1 MKWVKRGLGICLI
14 AVLSGCLTILTT
26 GVVVNAYVRSVM
38 NEVGL
43 KVETP
48 GPGFGGMLS
57 ALLGTGGSKTADKS
71 NAAAKD
77 KKDGSQTALGTAG
90 AVPTPSASASFEEAV
105 PTASSNSGGAV
116 SAATTKQGSGGTAGG
131 GQAQDDALP
140 VMGAVSEDST
150 AGTDQQLVVTPDD
163 MKDLKKNL
171 PSEDKV
177 SIFNILMK
185 KVPQDEMQ
193 KISADM
199 ENGLTEQEV
208 ADIQSIISK
217 YVTQD
222 EYNKLMAM
230 LTADSSTP

>member
-1 MKWVKRGLGICLI
+1 MKWVTRGLGICLI
-14 AVLSGCLTILTT
+14 AVLAGSLTILTT
-26 GVVVNAYVRSVM
+26 GVVVNAYVRSVL

-57 ALLGTGGSKTADKS
+57 ALLGTGDSKTADKGV
-71 NAAAKD
+71 AADKD
-77 KKDGSQTALGTAG
+77 KRDGSQTALGTAEAG
-90 AVPTPSASASFEEAV
+90 PTPSASGSSSDEAAVASAD
-105 PTASSNSGGAV
+105 SGGAMP
-116 SAATTKQGSGGTAGG
+116 AATAQGSGDTGG
-131 GQAQDDALP
+131 KEQAQDDALP
-140 VMGAVSEDST
+140 VMGAVSEDSA
-150 AGTDQQLVVTPDD
+150 AGSDQQLVITPDD
-163 MKDLKKNL
+163 MKDIKKNL

-177 SIFNILMK
+177 SIFNILMN
-185 KVPQDEMQ
+185 KVPQEEMQ

-208 ADIQSIISK
+208 AEIQSIISK
-217 YVTQD
+217 YVTQE